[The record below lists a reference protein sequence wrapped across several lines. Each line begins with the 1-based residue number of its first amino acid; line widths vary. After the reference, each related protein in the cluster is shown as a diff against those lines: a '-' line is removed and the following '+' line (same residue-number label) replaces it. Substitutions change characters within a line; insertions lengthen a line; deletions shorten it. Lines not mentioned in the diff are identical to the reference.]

1 MLKPSFSASVNQI
14 FANINNLKNTFYA
27 LPLPAYQ
34 IDYIEGR
41 AGNKTTARSQLIAEA
56 AAVKNIYSR
65 VLAFFGAIAKQGFTG
80 TIGPLDV
87 ISERLKVSTGGLG
100 EPRSIRR
107 ALKGLEGLGWIERSH
122 LPTNTHKETA
132 KGWITLSV
140 LRITFTYKLLHLFG
154 LCDMSPISIHRPKRP
169 PLLNRKAK
177 AQEIIGGSL
186 EPLAV
191 SIVQTE
197 KKESQLAPAGAH
209 TSALTKSQNSHE
221 WNEQELCHLKTAPAE
236 LTEDPEEPAEDPEEP
251 AEEPETIICEAS
263 SSELTQ
269 SFVAAVEARLFSEY
283 PEKAEILLNICKN
296 QQNRLY
302 PAAFPAIPFDL
313 ITWAISPWH
322 IQRLMVAEYCGKACS
337 FLNEINFHVDSVK
350 KIFLF
355 SQKYRKIS
363 FSDSIAYLC
372 VSGKIKINE
381 VSGSILADWPRP
393 T

>member
-1 MLKPSFSASVNQI
+1 MSNPVFSFHNNHF
-14 FANINNLKNTFYA
+14 FANINNLKSTFYA

-41 AGNKTTARSQLIAEA
+41 AGNKTTARSQLISQA

-80 TIGPLDV
+80 TICPLDV

-122 LPTNTHKETA
+122 LPTNTHKKTA
-132 KGWITLSV
+132 NGWITLSV

-154 LCDMSPISIHRPKRP
+154 LCDMSPVSIHRPKRP

-197 KKESQLAPAGAH
+197 EKESQLAPAGAH

-221 WNEQELCHLKTAPAE
+221 WNKQELCHLKTAPVE
-236 LTEDPEEPAEDPEEP
+236 LTEEPEEPEEEPEEP
-251 AEEPETIICEAS
+251 EEEPEIICEAS
-263 SSELTQ
+263 SSELAHG
-269 SFVAAVEARLFSEY
+269 FIAAVESRLFSQY

-363 FSDSIAYLC
+363 FSDSIACLC
-372 VSGKIKINE
+372 VSGKIKINDI
-381 VSGSILADWPRP
+381 SGTILADWP